1 MNNKILTVIFI
12 FFLKHVSATI
22 YYVDDASNTNDV
34 WTPAAAGNNA
44 NNGTSITTPKAT
56 VANVLSTYVLSFGD
70 IIYVDAGS
78 YTETAIDIG
87 TSDDGSTSGY
97 VTICGASNT
106 LTIFSTLGTDNTFD
120 FATANVQYVKIM
132 NLKVTKNT
140 AFYNTVNF
148 AGTGINNIWF
158 ENCVLTQA
166 ANNEVVYGDNP
177 DASACSAIKFNNCT
191 ITNTNT
197 STDADGIELIDNF
210 DNLVIT
216 HNTFNISGGS
226 IGLYVD
232 NATDTYTST
241 GGDLSGNT
249 INMTHTT
256 SADVRAIM
264 MRGKTASSIYSN
276 TINNSSTSTSCIGIY
291 LTDHNDGTL
300 IPNLTNIYENTITT
314 YGTGINVEGYDA
326 TYVATTINVYK
337 NNITMNS
344 NATSNIGV
352 KLTFAGSTGN
362 PIKVYA
368 NRIVSG
374 NHGISLFSDVSFC
387 QIYNNYVSNNAFGF
401 YNASSTNDNIDLY
414 YNSFYGSTNGAYIA
428 RLSSTDNLKN
438 NIFYTTSAS
447 STDYAL
453 EIISN
458 ATLATSMDYNL
469 YYIPNGA
476 KAGYFGAAYTTLTN
490 WKAVDKVT
498 GASLGEENGQTGSP
512 VYDNGA
518 SNDLDINSAS
528 SKAYKLGTPISGY
541 TTDIYSTSR
550 DPLTPNIGAFENT
563 TLLPVELISF
573 DAISVENKVHLSWVT
588 LTERNNDYFIVEKSK
603 DGQSFQ
609 FVQDIDGAGN
619 SIEILNYDL
628 EDKTPYSG
636 ISYYRLRQI
645 DFDGKE
651 EIYLRSVII
660 ENEAQVY
667 PNPNQGSF
675 YIEKVSEYSNVSIYD
690 NMGKEILFSSRMIND
705 GMEINLS
712 SAKEGVYFIQ
722 IKTDLGDRMEKIMV
736 LTTSY

>member
-1 MNNKILTVIFI
+1 MLTVIFS
-12 FFLKHVSATI
+12 FLFGYVNATI

-34 WTPAAAGNNA
+34 WTPAAVGNNT
-44 NNGTSITTPKAT
+44 NNGTSVTTPKAT

-87 TSDDGSTSGY
+87 TSDDGSASGY

-177 DASACSAIKFNNCT
+177 NASACSAIKFNNCT

-216 HNTFNISGGS
+216 NNTFNISGGS
-226 IGLYVD
+226 NGLYVD
-232 NATDTYTST
+232 NATDIYTST
-241 GGDLSGNT
+241 GGILSGNT
-249 INMTHTT
+249 INMTHAT
-256 SADVRAIM
+256 SGNVRALI

-276 TINNSSTSTSCIGIY
+276 TINNSSTSTSCIGIS
-291 LTDHNDGTL
+291 LEDHNDGTL
-300 IPNLTNIYENTITT
+300 IPNLSSIYSNTINT
-314 YGTGINVEGYDA
+314 YGTGINIEGYDA
-326 TYVATTINVYK
+326 TNVATTIDVYG
-337 NNITMNS
+337 NSITIS
-344 NATSNIGV
+344 SSAASNIGV
-352 KLTFAGSTGN
+352 KLTYAGSSGN
-362 PIKVYA
+362 PIKVYS

-374 NHGISLFSDVSFC
+374 NHGISLVSDVSFC

-401 YNASSTNDNIDLY
+401 YNASATNDNVDLY

-428 RLSSTDNLKN
+428 QLSSTDNLKN

-447 STDYAL
+447 GTDYAL

-469 YYIPNGA
+469 YYVPNGA

-528 SKAYKLGTPISGY
+528 SKAYKLGTPISSY

-573 DAISVENKVHLSWVT
+573 DAISDKNIVRLNWVT
-588 LTERNNDYFIVEKSK
+588 LTEWNNDLFIVEKSK
-603 DGQSFQ
+603 DGKSFQ
-609 FVQDIDGAGN
+609 FVQDLDGAGN
-619 SIEILNYDL
+619 TMEITNYYV

-651 EIYLRSVII
+651 TTYLRSVFIQQEI
-660 ENEAQVY
+660 GIY

-675 YIEKVSEYSNVSIYD
+675 FIEKVSEFSNISIYD
-690 NMGKEILFSSRMIND
+690 NMGKEILFSSRKMND
-705 GMEINLS
+705 GIEINLS

-722 IKTDLGDRMEKIMV
+722 IKTDLGDRMEKITV